1 MASNLHATAADLSHF
16 HPLGPDPPYFLGV
29 KGAVCWPT
37 NASWPM
43 NFAFYGNFL
52 VILQFL
58 RSELGIEF
66 AEKLLDMHEP

>member
-37 NASWPM
+37 NAD
-43 NFAFYGNFL
+43 G
-52 VILQFL
+52 
-58 RSELGIEF
+58 
-66 AEKLLDMHEP
+66 